1 MISNAGLRMCATLF
15 AIGFVFVTELPA
27 FETPCPVHDPA
38 FATLATTDGHV
49 HGALGTT
56 HHHAIHTPRSGTS
69 NTGDNSHQQRSHGC
83 TCVGCG
89 NCASSFSLTPTSPT
103 FAPVTIS
110 VGTSVPL
117 PPIEKHACSIAE
129 HARPFSTAPPSLIG

>member
-1 MISNAGLRMCATLF
+1 MISNAGLRVCAALF

-27 FETPCPVHDPA
+27 FEAPCPVHDPA
-38 FATLATTDGHV
+38 FATLATIDGHA
-49 HGALGTT
+49 HGALVTA
-56 HHHAIHTPRSGTS
+56 HHHAIHTPQSRT
-69 NTGDNSHQQRSHGC
+69 NATRDKTHRQRSHGC

-89 NCASSFSLTPTSPT
+89 TCVSAVALTPTSLA
-103 FAPVTIS
+103 FAPATIS
-110 VGTSVPL
+110 AGTRVPL